1 MDSILTLL
9 ETGIGIRQI
18 NPAEALVIF
27 NKAYSLAKES
37 EDEKYIVES
46 VFNMAIA
53 YLNLA
58 NYSESLRHFIITLD
72 YEYTHNNPKLIAE
85 VHRGIAAQ
93 YLRTYNYKEA
103 LKYLYRAESLS
114 IDANHLDNLHLI
126 YGSFGSLYNKLK
138 FYDKALEYTLKSLRL
153 AEQINSAEMIQYS
166 KMSVGACYYQLQQFE
181 KANEYLNDALDGEN
195 QFAITNALHF
205 LAEIKFDNK
214 QLKKAFT
221 YSLRQV
227 EIGRKYNYYEYE
239 GLGLRMLGDV
249 MLAEGKYDEALVYYE
264 EGIDLLKDVGEK
276 PVYFS
281 LLYRLINLYEET
293 GETAL
298 AMALYKKLSIEHVE
312 HLQNELRLQTE
323 HIDIHSEIEKIKI
336 AAETEK
342 NNNIKLHD
350 ALEKVKRLNEKLNDA
365 NREKNDFMSLV
376 IHDLKN
382 PLQNIRSTIRMLGT
396 ISDEKIAKEYTE
408 NVLSQTDRMFN
419 LISKLLDYRA
429 IEDGKLKIKHTV
441 FKPKDIFS
449 DIMINLNPQA
459 LEKNLK
465 MICLNECGESE
476 LNTDYIILYQI
487 MENLVSNAIK
497 FSPRDRKI
505 ILKSYSTGEGVTFEV
520 ADEGPGFSKS
530 DMKKVFSSFARLSA
544 QPTANENS
552 TGLGL
557 SITKKLGKL
566 IGGNIELESREGK
579 GAKFYLALK
588 GAV

>member
-1 MDSILTLL
+1 MENISTLL
-9 ETGIGIRQI
+9 DTGIKIRQV
-18 NPAEALVIF
+18 NPAEALIIF
-27 NKAYSLAKES
+27 NQAYQSAKETD
-37 EDEKYIVES
+37 DEKDIVES
-46 VFNMAIA
+46 VFNMAIV

-58 NYSESLRHFIITLD
+58 NYSESLRHFMMTLD
-72 YEYTHNNPKLIAE
+72 YDYTHNNPKLIAE
-85 VHRGIAAQ
+85 VYRGIATQ

-114 IDANHLDNLHLI
+114 IDVNHLENLHSI

-138 FYDKALEYTLKSLRL
+138 FYEKASDYTLKSLRL
-153 AEQINSAEMIQYS
+153 AEQIGSPEMIQYS
-166 KMSVGACYYQLQQFE
+166 KMSVGACYYHLKQFD
-181 KANEYLNDALDGEN
+181 KANEYLNDALVGES
-195 QFAITNALHF
+195 QFAIANALHF
-205 LAEIKFDNK
+205 LAEIRYDNK

-227 EIGRKYNYYEYE
+227 EIAKKFNYYEYE
-239 GLGLRMLGDV
+239 GLGLRMLGDI
-249 MLAEGKYDEALVYYE
+249 MLAEGKNDEALVYYK

-298 AMALYKKLSIEHVE
+298 AMALYKKLSKEHVN
-312 HLQNELRLQTE
+312 HLENELRLQTE
-323 HIDIHSEIEKIKI
+323 HIDIHSEIEKIRI
-336 AAETEK
+336 EAETEK
-342 NNNIKLHD
+342 KNNIKLHD

-382 PLQNIRSTIRMLGT
+382 PLQNIRSTIRMLKT
-396 ISDEKIAKEYTE
+396 ISDEKTAKEYTE

-429 IEDGKLKIKHTV
+429 IEDGKLKIKHTI
-441 FKPKDIFS
+441 FKTKDIFS
-449 DIMINLNPQA
+449 DIMSNLNPQA
-459 LEKNLK
+459 LEKNLR

-497 FSPRDRKI
+497 FSPKDRKI
-505 ILKSYSTGEGVTFEV
+505 VLRSYSTDEGVTFEV
-520 ADEGPGFSKS
+520 ADEGPGFTKN

-566 IGGNIELESREGK
+566 IGGNIEIENREGK
-579 GAKFYLALK
+579 GAKFLVELK
-588 GAV
+588 YQE